1 MLEITVAAVRVA
13 LCHILLNITGMPSVW
28 QMLLRLI
35 WKHSGKEG
43 EVHYMEYSYCLIPD
57 TNNLK
62 QNSLCSPV
70 EKEAPPEGDLRAIKL
85 GLLFWITLRRL
96 IKLGKVSM
104 SYNVCYQE
112 YKKEQARK
120 KQYPR
125 WIISMTAIF
134 HSTGCFSLYTCSPF
148 SIVQFV
154 SFPSHHFLV

>member
-1 MLEITVAAVRVA
+1 
-13 LCHILLNITGMPSVW
+13 
-28 QMLLRLI
+28 
-35 WKHSGKEG
+35 
-43 EVHYMEYSYCLIPD
+43 MEYSYCLIPD

-62 QNSLCSPV
+62 QNPLYSSV
-70 EKEAPPEGDLRAIKL
+70 EKEVPPEGDLRAIKL

-112 YKKEQARK
+112 YKNEQARK

-134 HSTGCFSLYTCSPF
+134 HSTGCLSLYTCSPF
-148 SIVQFV
+148 SIVHCLYL
-154 SFPSHHFLV
+154 FPHTTSLFKLQYYVFLTITLIYSVDKWFH